1 MIYLILLRTN
11 TFVSDDALCGKRLAL
26 ILYRFC
32 MIFTATVSFQIRSTQ
47 VCCLDIDFESAVS
60 LVKTYLQH
68 SIIMFENLPKQEGG
82 GSFKSGQRNY
92 F

>member
-1 MIYLILLRTN
+1 LHDFHGNRKFST
-11 TFVSDDALCGKRLAL
+11 
-26 ILYRFC
+26 
-32 MIFTATVSFQIRSTQ
+32 RSTQ
-47 VCCLDIDFESAVS
+47 LKYLDIDFESAVS

-82 GSFKSGQRNY
+82 GSFKSGQKQEII